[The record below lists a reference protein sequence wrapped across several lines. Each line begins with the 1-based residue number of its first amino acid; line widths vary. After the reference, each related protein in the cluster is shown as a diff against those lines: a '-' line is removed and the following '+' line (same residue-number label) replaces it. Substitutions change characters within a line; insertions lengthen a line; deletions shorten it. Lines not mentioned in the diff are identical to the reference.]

1 MNAYN
6 ITTTRDNR
14 PMERTQ
20 LKFHALQQ
28 VSGADDMSVLLLT
41 DVAQRRLLS
50 VICDKATAKQFNLRI
65 NNEMSRLM
73 LPEALLQVADAK
85 LEMLVVGLY
94 DGQYQVMLSNTKTG
108 ASTRVRMSDAVLL
121 SAISDTPLYIEE
133 RLMEKQSMPFDAKAT
148 QVAIP
153 INTMDRKSL
162 QAALKHAVE
171 EENYELASHI
181 RDEINN
187 REKSE

>member
-1 MNAYN
+1 
-6 ITTTRDNR
+6 
-14 PMERTQ
+14 MERVQ
-20 LKFHALQQ
+20 LKYHALQKLA
-28 VSGADDMSVLLLT
+28 GATDMSVILLT
-41 DVAQRRLLS
+41 DVAQRRLIS
-50 VICDKATAKQFNLRI
+50 VICDETTVQQFNARI
-65 NNEMSRLM
+65 NNEMSRIL

-121 SAISDTPLYIEE
+121 SAISDTPLYIEA
-133 RLMEKQSMPFDAKAT
+133 RLMEKQSMPFDAKSV

-153 INTMDRKSL
+153 INSMDKKSL
-162 QAALKHAVE
+162 QAALEHAVE

-181 RDEINN
+181 RDEINS
-187 REKSE
+187 REKNE